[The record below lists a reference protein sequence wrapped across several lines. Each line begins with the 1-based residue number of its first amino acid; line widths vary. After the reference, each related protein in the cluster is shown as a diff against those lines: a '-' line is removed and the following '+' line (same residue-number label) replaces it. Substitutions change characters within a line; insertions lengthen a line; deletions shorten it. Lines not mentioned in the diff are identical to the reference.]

1 MLLPGENLHEFKP
14 KLLQICRGAIQK
26 CLKKDSD
33 ISKRNI
39 EYFVVFCV
47 FLAMTRWQAACTLM
61 NLRCFFVQQ
70 LLLKTT

>member
-1 MLLPGENLHEFKP
+1 MLLPVEKSTPIQTKTNKNLP
-14 KLLQICRGAIQK
+14 RCP
-26 CLKKDSD
+26 KKDSD
-33 ISKRNI
+33 ISMRHI

-47 FLAMTRWQAACTLM
+47 VLEMPSWQAACALM